1 MAHTPGEWIMANS
14 GGTIICHDGVNYKR
28 ICLLEDRPLMI
39 TETVTANAKLIASA
53 PDLLDACEQALK
65 ELNYLHNGQNSD
77 AIEAL
82 RTAIDKATG
91 GL

>member
-1 MAHTPGEWIMANS
+1 MAHTQGEWHA
-14 GGTIICHDGVNYKR
+14 HDGQIYP
-28 ICLLEDRPLMI
+28 LETGKTLALIPYFNKDN
-39 TETVTANAKLIASA
+39 EEQKANANLIASA
-53 PDLLDACEQALK
+53 PDLLDACEHALK
-65 ELNYLHNGQNSD
+65 ELNYLHNGQDSD